1 MNIRRYLKKHGVKL
15 GVLVL
20 VAVIIVAAV
29 AGRSDGKAGFLSN
42 AAGSIKAPV
51 QRAAGAMV
59 DWLEGIYGYLY
70 EYDLLVEE
78 NEALRMRIAE
88 LQDQARSYDEI
99 EAENARLR
107 ELLNLR
113 DKHTDFVFESAKI
126 VSWDASN
133 FTSAFT
139 VSKGETSGIE
149 VGDCV
154 VTEYGA
160 LVGQVVELG
169 DTWAVVRTII
179 DIEMDVGAA
188 FGESG
193 YTGMVSGDFSLMKEG
208 ATRLTYLTAGSQLFK
223 GDEVMTSGKGG
234 AFPAGLLIGT
244 VTTIMTEAGGQ
255 TTYGVVEPACDLD
268 LLAQVF
274 IVKDYDIVE

>member
-1 MNIRRYLKKHGVKL
+1 MNIKRYLKKHGIKL
-15 GVLVL
+15 GIIVLI
-20 VAVIIVAAV
+20 AVIIVAAV
-29 AGRSDGKAGFLSN
+29 SGASDGRAGWLAD

-51 QRAAGAMV
+51 QKTAVAMV

-70 EYDLLVEE
+70 EYDSLVEE
-78 NEALRMRIAE
+78 NESLRARIAE

-113 DKHTDFVFESAKI
+113 DKHTDFVYESAKI

-133 FTSAFT
+133 YTSAFT
-139 VSKGETSGIE
+139 ISKGETSGIE
-149 VGDCV
+149 LGDCV
-154 VTEYGA
+154 VTEYGV

-169 DTWAVVRTII
+169 DTWATVRTIV

-193 YTGMVSGDFSLMKEG
+193 YTGMISGEFSLMKQG
-208 ATRLTYLTAGSQLFK
+208 LTRLTYLTAGSQLFK
-223 GDEVMTSGKGG
+223 GDEVLTSGKGG
-234 AFPAGLLIGT
+234 SFPAGLVIGT

-255 TTYGVVEPACDLD
+255 TTYGIVEPACDLE
-268 LLAQVF
+268 LLTQVF
-274 IVKDYDIVE
+274 VIKEYDIVE

>member
-29 AGRSDGKAGFLSN
+29 AGTSDGKAGFLSN

-78 NEALRMRIAE
+78 NESLRMRIAE

>member
-1 MNIRRYLKKHGVKL
+1 M
-15 GVLVL
+15 L

-29 AGRSDGKAGFLSN
+29 AGTSDGKAGFLSN

-78 NEALRMRIAE
+78 NESLRTRIAE

-133 FTSAFT
+133 YTSAFT

-160 LVGQVVELG
+160 LVGQIVELG
-169 DTWAVVRTII
+169 DNWAIVRTII

-234 AFPAGLLIGT
+234 AFPAGLMIGT

-255 TTYGVVEPACDLD
+255 TTYGVVEPACDLE
-268 LLAQVF
+268 LLTQVF

>member
-29 AGRSDGKAGFLSN
+29 AGTSDGKAGFLSN

-160 LVGQVVELG
+160 LVGQIVELG
-169 DTWAVVRTII
+169 DTWAIVRTII

-255 TTYGVVEPACDLD
+255 TTYGVVEPACDLE
-268 LLAQVF
+268 LLTQVF

>member
-78 NEALRMRIAE
+78 NESLRMRIAE

-133 FTSAFT
+133 YTSAFT

-234 AFPAGLLIGT
+234 AFPAGLMIGT

>member
-15 GVLVL
+15 GVIVL
-20 VAVIIVAAV
+20 VAVIIVAV
-29 AGRSDGKAGFLSN
+29 AAGTSDGKAGFLSN

-51 QRAAGAMV
+51 QRAAGAMI

-78 NEALRMRIAE
+78 NESLRTRIAE

-133 FTSAFT
+133 YTSAFT
-139 VSKGETSGIE
+139 VSKGETSGVE

-160 LVGQVVELG
+160 LVGQVVEIG
-169 DTWAVVRTII
+169 DTWAIVRTII
-179 DIEMDVGAA
+179 DIDMDVGAA

-193 YTGMVSGDFSLMKEG
+193 YTGMISGDFSLMKQG

-223 GDEVMTSGKGG
+223 GDEVLTSGKGG
-234 AFPAGLLIGT
+234 AFPAGLMIGT

-255 TTYGVVEPACDLD
+255 TTYGIVEPACDLE
-268 LLAQVF
+268 LLTQVF